1 MAAKPVFEWESYED
15 DLITLHELVAAI
27 GAVIAPV
34 CGACK
39 KREFQRLAGA
49 VCPKNKKDVLK
60 VAQHFVTLQPPL
72 T

>member
-1 MAAKPVFEWESYED
+1 VSAKPVFQWEQYED
-15 DLITLHELVAAI
+15 DLVTLQELLAAI

-49 VCPKNKKDVLK
+49 ACPKTKKDILK

-72 T
+72 V

>member
-1 MAAKPVFEWESYED
+1 MSEKPVFYWEPYDD
-15 DLITLHELVAAI
+15 DLITLQELLVAI

-39 KREFQRLAGA
+39 KRDFLRLAGA
-49 VCPKNKKDVLK
+49 ACPKTKKDVLK